1 MAKRL
6 EEQESESG
14 GALLDDPSL
23 SSPKNLNQIITEIS
37 NEKRNEINQNCIPR
51 DGVIGGGSLIFDID
65 YSLPSMK
72 QKNISR
78 PYAYIKSDA
87 SIKNVMDLIINDWH
101 LSLPRIIL
109 FLISDP
115 DHFRNWNN
123 YRQITSFK
131 TGVMKA
137 AKTTSMWLVTNGLDV
152 GCGKLIGDAL
162 IDEQNE
168 MRTYRPMLDECRR
181 QFPVIG
187 IANDNNLSYTQDLTG
202 PMIFLNKT
210 PPLSSE
216 HHRYELN
223 CMHTNFILLET
234 ENSSESLY
242 QNFLINFIDYL
253 NKKNLNYQHDDCED
267 HLNDNSIVENNLVFQ
282 TSSKVS
288 NVNAIRDKRRE
299 SQSNVNSIII
309 RPSQGQSSDCFTPD
323 DDMMDAS
330 QDDELDEDDYSFI
343 SPDGT
348 IVEEQPSKRSHRH
361 NFEADTPDRRIS
373 EEKSIPV
380 VCLVIQGDYHC
391 AKLVLDNIRRR
402 NPVIVLRGSGGFADL
417 LSFAYIEM
425 QQRCRDLY
433 QSWDVEFVEQ
443 ALKPLLMQ
451 KIVKLFPSFR
461 SNSLARNKFR
471 DRIIEC
477 VRESNCSRGRIYLS
491 ILNMNNSSCDLT
503 NLSEF
508 ILLSLF
514 KSQNRR
520 DKIDST
526 LVRKDLYLTLD
537 WNCPIVAL
545 DEVLIK
551 NPSFNLQL
559 EKSIF
564 EIAIL
569 KSNREEFVDLFLSH
583 GFRVHKYLTPFRLI
597 RLIRFSLVES
607 DFFRFI
613 CMEAILGIAVCSGI
627 VMQTLLYPNTEL
639 SLSMFHRAFHRAI
652 VSLFLTPVDEL
663 TKTCKNPARMSDLK
677 ENSSWFIS
685 QDSKKTLS
693 ASSEELCPV
702 SSKPMSESCPVAGF
716 WSYVFT
722 FQFLICLKLILMTL
736 LYALFASTATKLQTE
751 TDNIW
756 KYQRYVLVID
766 YANQSALSAPLSIFK
781 YFYWIINC
789 IFRCLTFNYCRWC
802 KRSSRVADKTVIDQC
817 LQKFNRSLIVFNWNA
832 MSVNPAGLTIDRR
845 SWIKQE
851 PTCDALDCNLSPH
864 IGSDDE
870 NSYLVYKLDEDE
882 IPINL
887 MGRTGLRGRG
897 VLPRWGPNHYVLLL
911 ITRSRFNH
919 STNSIVREI
928 CLEHRYNNL
937 FTPMRFIG
945 DEKLFNDLK
954 ILFQQPQAKNW
965 ETEEDL
971 YDFFKSIDSSVM
983 IELPQIHYMDSPD
996 NTDNAWK
1003 EVKIYHF
1010 HYDLKIDLNKT
1021 AQLIN
1026 LFDLNTNGSQSS
1038 RNICTT
1044 WTEYSEDMLVQLPME
1059 QIPFINEAIK
1069 RINNWDN

>member
-1 MAKRL
+1 
-6 EEQESESG
+6 
-14 GALLDDPSL
+14 
-23 SSPKNLNQIITEIS
+23 
-37 NEKRNEINQNCIPR
+37 
-51 DGVIGGGSLIFDID
+51 
-65 YSLPSMK
+65 
-72 QKNISR
+72 
-78 PYAYIKSDA
+78 
-87 SIKNVMDLIINDWH
+87 
-101 LSLPRIIL
+101 
-109 FLISDP
+109 
-115 DHFRNWNN
+115 
-123 YRQITSFK
+123 
-131 TGVMKA
+131 
-137 AKTTSMWLVTNGLDV
+137 
-152 GCGKLIGDAL
+152 
-162 IDEQNE
+162 
-168 MRTYRPMLDECRR
+168 
-181 QFPVIG
+181 
-187 IANDNNLSYTQDLTG
+187 
-202 PMIFLNKT
+202 MIFLNKT

-613 CMEAILGIAVCSGI
+613 CMEAILGIAVWSVTFEELIERLSQSTSEQSSSDPELFLTNEFNRLIYTTTSLHSFINVQDMYLNIMGMYSVDADSAERKALALLTMWAVFNRRFKLAEILWKHSDQPIHLGLIISMMFERIALFVSEQNIKDELQARSKIFSNFSIKVLDFCYRNDEQRGYSLLGEKSIDWNHQTAVDIAANGNQRAFIAHPCCQKWLTNTFNGRIRVRELNWGFLTIPPVMKIVLSAFLIFPMYVWIRFLDINNQWALNKTKLLDELSKEENDDHENDEELLSKAADALRLMPMNNHSEMNAINKSKISKIKDPRSNLDQIMLDNQMTIHSLDDDVKAALMRFTKKLKDRKNSSDQSSFYARQRNNLIIDRQPPIGTMIKLMWNSPITKFWTYQIFYIIYLALLSLAVVWPGCGNWYLDATVCLWTFLYLIEHVHRTFRLYQQYSSVPMFFRVLETILLIVFLLTYTWGRILIVYSYHTKGNLTLNRYNIDPYGMKVILCTGLLYFYYRMFYIHLPISPTLGPLLYRFKLMVSVDFIHFMRMALILLISSGI

-663 TKTCKNPARMSDLK
+663 TSECLNDITKN
-677 ENSSWFIS
+677 N
-685 QDSKKTLS
+685 
-693 ASSEELCPV
+693 
-702 SSKPMSESCPVAGF
+702 
-716 WSYVFT
+716 
-722 FQFLICLKLILMTL
+722 
-736 LYALFASTATKLQTE
+736 
-751 TDNIW
+751 
-756 KYQRYVLVID
+756 
-766 YANQSALSAPLSIFK
+766 
-781 YFYWIINC
+781 
-789 IFRCLTFNYCRWC
+789 
-802 KRSSRVADKTVIDQC
+802 
-817 LQKFNRSLIVFNWNA
+817 
-832 MSVNPAGLTIDRR
+832 
-845 SWIKQE
+845 
-851 PTCDALDCNLSPH
+851 
-864 IGSDDE
+864 
-870 NSYLVYKLDEDE
+870 
-882 IPINL
+882 
-887 MGRTGLRGRG
+887 
-897 VLPRWGPNHYVLLL
+897 
-911 ITRSRFNH
+911 
-919 STNSIVREI
+919 
-928 CLEHRYNNL
+928 
-937 FTPMRFIG
+937 
-945 DEKLFNDLK
+945 
-954 ILFQQPQAKNW
+954 
-965 ETEEDL
+965 
-971 YDFFKSIDSSVM
+971 
-983 IELPQIHYMDSPD
+983 
-996 NTDNAWK
+996 
-1003 EVKIYHF
+1003 
-1010 HYDLKIDLNKT
+1010 
-1021 AQLIN
+1021 
-1026 LFDLNTNGSQSS
+1026 
-1038 RNICTT
+1038 RNILKQF
-1044 WTEYSEDMLVQLPME
+1044 E
-1059 QIPFINEAIK
+1059 FAF
-1069 RINNWDN
+1069 